1 MDEYVVK
8 IFLDEPKKV
17 LSLSLFFCRSD
28 FKTFFKLGGE
38 AQVLLNGRSQK
49 CLDDETPR
57 EKKEKSSQILNGD
70 VTRIFFQHPL

>member
-8 IFLDEPKKV
+8 IFLDEPKNV
-17 LSLSLFFCRSD
+17 LSLSLFLCKSD

-49 CLDDETPR
+49 CLYDET
-57 EKKEKSSQILNGD
+57 
-70 VTRIFFQHPL
+70 T